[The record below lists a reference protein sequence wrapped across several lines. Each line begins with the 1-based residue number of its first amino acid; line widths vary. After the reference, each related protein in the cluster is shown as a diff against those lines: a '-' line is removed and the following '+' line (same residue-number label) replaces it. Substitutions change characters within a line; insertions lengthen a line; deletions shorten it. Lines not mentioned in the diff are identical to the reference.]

1 MNDSLARWDSCEGEM
16 ENEYYIY
23 WIENMEGLSGVV
35 DFHVHLLTYFIIGW
49 MDNWIKKWMHDW
61 L

>member
-1 MNDSLARWDSCEGEM
+1 MDSCEGEM

-23 WIENMEGLSGVV
+23 WIENMEGFSGVV

-49 MDNWIKKWMHDW
+49 MDKRNKKWMHDW

>member
-1 MNDSLARWDSCEGEM
+1 MERWNEEM
-16 ENEYYIY
+16 ENGYYLY

-35 DFHVHLLTYFIIGW
+35 DFLVHLLNYFIIGW
-49 MDNWIKKWMHDW
+49 MDNWIKKWMDDW